1 MKDKKVIRSTQHGY
15 TKGKTCLS
23 NLIALYDEMMRL
35 VDEGKTVDV
44 VYLDFSKGFN
54 TVSHNILIDKQ
65 KYWLDEWIVRWME
78 NCHAQSL

>member
-1 MKDKKVIRSTQHGY
+1 MIRSTQHGY

-65 KYWLDEWIVRWME
+65 KY
-78 NCHAQSL
+78 